1 MIISFKHNYIY
12 FRPKKTGSSTIETVL
27 GADLGPYDIMPGKK
41 GATRAGLADT
51 TAEASPARL
60 ATHTK
65 AEKIREMVPE
75 EFWQRCYKF
84 ASERHPYE
92 KAVSLAFYRMHK
104 FEKWGVEEAEREFRR
119 LLDEVVRGNSYSGI
133 KYYSIEGAPVVDDF
147 IRHESFEADL
157 RQVSARIGIAVPAEL
172 PRKKGSI
179 RLDPRPAREI
189 LSDEQKE
196 TIYHRCK
203 QEFELLGYEP

>member
-27 GADLGPYDIMPGKK
+27 SADLGPDDIIPGRK
-41 GATRAGLADT
+41 GAARAGRAGKPPESS
-51 TAEASPARL
+51 APL
-60 ATHTK
+60 ATHTQ
-65 AEKIREMVPE
+65 AEKIQAMVPE

-104 FEKWGVEEAEREFRR
+104 FEKWGVEEADREFRR
-119 LLDEVVRGNSYSGI
+119 VLDEVVRGNSYSGL

-157 RQVSARIGIAVPAEL
+157 RRVAARVGVTVPEDL

-189 LSDEQKE
+189 LSDEQKR